1 MSYDSN
7 GVGPQRGSLPPGN
20 RQTSNLSTW
29 AGSIN
34 AALRE
39 RGLVDRWASKTENW
53 TTRLALGSTADKAL
67 HGLGL
72 DQSLNQ
78 FRPKLD
84 SFQPQLNDIAQNAV
98 SYRQLMGL
106 GKTAEEMSRAGSNGF
121 AYHTVA
127 WKDVFTKGQ
136 YKDAVSRNFANAF
149 KTNDFN
155 RNLTAGSF
163 VKNTLYKDNFR
174 RMADTLTTGKNIGSG
189 AASAA
194 GLGLFAY
201 NWYSETKNT
210 YETHKAAER
219 GTLGDRFDTLKAT
232 AHTFVTT
239 GLKNAAAWEVGTA
252 GFAVGASLACI
263 GTAGAGIVT
272 GAWLPIVGGVVVGA
286 LASTLTKL
294 TLNQVIPDAA
304 PPKPKKPLAQTA

>member
-1 MSYDSN
+1 MGYDSN
-7 GVGPQRGSLPPGN
+7 GVGPQGALPPVN
-20 RQTSNLSTW
+20 RQSTHLSTW
-29 AGSIN
+29 AGSVN

-39 RGLVDRWASKTENW
+39 RGLVDRWASSTENW
-53 TTRLALGSTADKAL
+53 STRLAIGSTADKAL
-67 HGLGL
+67 SGLGL
-72 DQSLNQ
+72 DQRLNHL
-78 FRPKLD
+78 RPKLD
-84 SFQPQLNDIAQNAV
+84 TFQPQLKDIAQNAV

-106 GKTAEEMSRAGSNGF
+106 GKTAEEMAKAGSNGF

-127 WKDVFTKGQ
+127 WKDVLEKG
-136 YKDAVSRNFANAF
+136 KFKEAVSKNFANAF

-174 RMADTLTTGKNIGSG
+174 RIADTLTTGKNIGSG

-194 GLGLFAY
+194 GLGIFAY
-201 NWYSETKNT
+201 DLYSQTKNT
-210 YETHKAAER
+210 YEAHKAAER
-219 GTLGDRFDTLKAT
+219 GTIGDRIDTLKAT

-252 GFAVGASLACI
+252 GFAVGASLTCI

-286 LASTLTKL
+286 LASTLTKVI
-294 TLNQVIPDAA
+294 LNQVIPDSG
-304 PPKPKKPLAQTA
+304 PPKPKKPLQNQMA